1 MVVCS
6 KKGAAGAILA
16 YSGVDTASPID
27 GSNGLAAAAKATSIT
42 APSVTASVAG
52 DMLVGLY
59 EMQAQHTI
67 TPPASLSERT
77 EIVQATGNG
86 QRLTSET
93 ADHLLASAGPTGTR
107 VATADS
113 AGYGIGQ
120 LIALRPGLLIREVG
134 PANGPTTRASAQV
147 RDDD

>member
-1 MVVCS
+1 M
-6 KKGAAGAILA
+6 
-16 YSGVDTASPID
+16 
-27 GSNGLAAAAKATSIT
+27 
-42 APSVTASVAG
+42 TASVTG

-67 TPPASLSERT
+67 TPPASLTERT
-77 EIVQATGNG
+77 EIVQATGSG

-93 ADHLLASAGPTGTR
+93 ADHLLAAAGATGTR

-113 AGYGIGQ
+113 SGYGIGQ
-120 LIALRPGLLIREVG
+120 LIALRPGLLMPRAVG